1 LDPTLEK
8 ENLTMARFLSRS
20 FRDLIV
26 WQKAHQFVL
35 AVYRYT
41 RQFPKEEIYSLTA
54 QFRRAAVS
62 TPANIA
68 EGFKKRTKS
77 DKARFMNI
85 SQGSLEECR
94 YYLILA
100 EDLGYGDNSH
110 LMSQLEEVSKLLE
123 SYTRAI
129 LISRG

>member
-1 LDPTLEK
+1 MK
-8 ENLTMARFLSRS
+8 RFPARS

-35 AVYRYT
+35 LVYRYT
-41 RQFPKEEIYSLTA
+41 KSFPKEEIYGLSS
-54 QFRRAAVS
+54 QFRRSAIS
-62 TPANIA
+62 IPANIA
-68 EGFKKRTKS
+68 EGFKKRSRT

-100 EDLGYGDNSH
+100 ADLGYGTNS
-110 LMSQLEEVSKLLE
+110 LLLGNLEEVSKLLE
-123 SYTRAI
+123 CYSRAI
-129 LISRG
+129 LANHS